1 MDYIE
6 ARRALEGL
14 PSLEVKPGLDRVLRL
29 LAHLHHPERAFP
41 AIHVAGTNGK
51 GSVVAMLSS
60 VLTRAGYRVGRF
72 TSPDLIDFRDRI
84 NVDGEWISKEEFA
97 QQVHR
102 IIPLLADTEDPPTLF
117 EVLTAVAFS
126 HFAERNVDLAVI
138 EVGLGGRYDATNVVQ
153 PMLTMLTTVGMD
165 HTALLGDTIEKIA
178 WEKAG
183 IAKEN
188 VPLLLGDLSPQ
199 AESAARDECARVHAP
214 LVSTSNI
221 VLERYG
227 FNWEYAS
234 YRVIAPSLP
243 GTVNIPLI
251 ASYQEE
257 NLLLVL
263 AAIEELSKEG
273 LGIPNDAISSGLAA
287 TVWPGRF
294 EVMKTEPL
302 IVLDG
307 AHNPPGAEALAKEIE
322 TLFPP
327 REKRHLLFG
336 ILADKDYEL
345 IAHTLFPLF
354 SRVTLT
360 RSHSPR
366 ALEPN
371 HLAPI
376 ATELAV
382 PHVETGSV
390 IDGVSAAR
398 AGLDPDD
405 AFLITGSLTIVREAR
420 PLLLDK
426 HRSVA

>member
-1 MDYIE
+1 LDYIE

-14 PSLEVKPGLDRVLRL
+14 PSLEVKPGLDRVNRL
-29 LAHLHHPERAFP
+29 LAHLDHPERAFP

-60 VLTRAGYRVGRF
+60 VLSHAGYRVGRF

-84 NVDGEWISKEEFA
+84 SVDAEWISEEEFA
-97 QQVHR
+97 KQVDR
-102 IIPLLADTEDPPTLF
+102 IRPLLTDAEDPPTLF

-126 HFAERNVDLAVI
+126 HFAERKVDVAVV

-153 PMLTMLTTVGMD
+153 SMLTILTTVGMD
-165 HTALLGDTIEKIA
+165 HTALLGNTIEKIA

-183 IAKEN
+183 IAKN
-188 VPLLLGDLSPQ
+188 DVPLLLGNLSAQ
-199 AESAARDECARVHAP
+199 AERVANDECERVHAP
-214 LVSTSNI
+214 LLSTSNI
-221 VLERYG
+221 VLQRSDV
-227 FNWEYAS
+227 NWKYAS
-234 YRVIAPSLP
+234 YRVMSSSLP
-243 GTVNIPLI
+243 RTINIPLI
-251 ASYQEE
+251 ASYQQE
-257 NLLLVL
+257 NLRLVL
-263 AAIEELSKEG
+263 AAIEGLRKEG
-273 LGIPNDAISSGLAA
+273 LTIPNDAISSGLAA

-294 EVMKTEPL
+294 EVVKTDPL

-307 AHNPPGAEALAKEIE
+307 AHNPPGAAALAKEIE
-322 TLFPP
+322 TVFPAQ
-327 REKRHLLFG
+327 EKRHLLFG
-336 ILADKDYEL
+336 VLADKDYAL

-371 HLAPI
+371 HLAAI

-382 PHVETGSV
+382 PSVETQSV

-398 AGLDPDD
+398 AGLNPDD
-405 AFLITGSLTIVREAR
+405 ALLIAGSLTIVREAR
-420 PLLLDK
+420 PLLVNK
-426 HRSVA
+426 PGAAS